1 MTQLLKSFSTNVQ
14 LLYHLKTSE
23 NLRFCDV
30 FKGYRSGTLV
40 ENGLI
45 WTYWVNG
52 VAIFIQIIS
61 LKITAHDISF
71 FFENTTIYRYLF
83 RSGVFLVN
91 FEHISH
97 TIVDFEQVNA
107 GWECSRNFCYCH
119 WQIFQTNF
127 HKKNLEFWGS
137 NVTGNIGPLIFWSW
151 YETLLFI
158 SVQVFLFIKIGC
170 RIIKRW
176 LFQKNVWVYF
186 SIFIGIC
193 YIR

>member
-1 MTQLLKSFSTNVQ
+1 MRNLFKVNNKHTRTTPMASQFSYKSLAWRLPHTIY
-14 LLYHLKTSE
+14 L
-23 NLRFCDV
+23 
-30 FKGYRSGTLV
+30 
-40 ENGLI
+40 
-45 WTYWVNG
+45 
-52 VAIFIQIIS
+52 
-61 LKITAHDISF
+61 F

-137 NVTGNIGPLIFWSW
+137 NITGNIGPLIFWSW

-186 SIFIGIC
+186 SVFIGIC